1 MTEPDIP
8 PHRWPIS
15 IEFRGRTT
23 EGWYCIDD
31 GGGGVSVH
39 HVNSAG
45 VKRRGWAEIRY
56 YNWESMARTVLR
68 ELAEE
73 NERHNGNILS
83 LVKGSKAWKIL
94 SKIEGAQSVEIAWE
108 HRQEGD

>member
-1 MTEPDIP
+1 MIEGDTSPHIA

-23 EGWYCIDD
+23 EGWYCIEN
-31 GGGGVSVH
+31 GGVSVH
-39 HVNSAG
+39 HINSAG

-56 YNWESMARTVLR
+56 HNWESMARTVLR

-73 NERHNGNILS
+73 NERHNGKVGN
-83 LVKGSKAWKIL
+83 
-94 SKIEGAQSVEIAWE
+94 
-108 HRQEGD
+108 